1 MAFWGPDS
9 SLPIEL
15 RVAAVLADERLEL
28 REDGERARKDVAY
41 RKGTIAPANTLE
53 SLDRGVPA
61 LRTWMAGFH
70 RTERPDRAEKG
81 SLGLPRTR
89 FGLGLLQTGRKLLR
103 NFATFG
109 ATTTRQ
115 YPAVG
120 FLRK

>member
-28 REDGERARKDVAY
+28 REDRERAREDVAH
-41 RKGTIAPANTLE
+41 RKGTIAPASTLE

-81 SLGLPRTR
+81 SPGFRRTR
-89 FGLGLLQTGRKLLR
+89 FGLCLHHTGGTLLPESSTLR
-103 NFATFG
+103 GN
-109 ATTTRQ
+109 
-115 YPAVG
+115 
-120 FLRK
+120 